1 MLQWSRWMLAIV
13 VKIPSGI
20 EERIDDMNSYHA
32 LAVYRFACRAMFE
45 RHKMLLSLHLCARL
59 LTDKGDLNP
68 QEYRFFL
75 FGGVVLDRSNQSNNP
90 SPDWINQ
97 QMWDH
102 VTELESNLEAFKGFQ
117 QSLEQTL
124 R

>member
-68 QEYRFFL
+68 KEYRFFL

-90 SPDWINQ
+90 SPDWITQ
-97 QMWDH
+97 QIWDN
-102 VTELESNLEAFKGFQ
+102 VTELNRLWRRSRAF
-117 QSLEQTL
+117 SSPWS
-124 R
+124 RPC